1 MAYDDSPFRRREN
14 MADQPRYQGQPGVAA
29 ETDLRF
35 GGAHRA
41 GTAYQ
46 TGQTGQTGQGYQVTQ
61 AYQAGQAYTQPGQSY
76 QGGGFVAGG
85 YGDEET
91 RPSMAA
97 AVPAAELNDA
107 FDAADDGGGRDRLAV
122 HWIWE
127 VLLLIGVGVL
137 GFLLWRAD
145 SGALRGDDLSL
156 LLVQAAGFGLLG
168 LAAGLTLRAGAP
180 NLAIGPV
187 AVAAGVYY
195 AQHGADGVVSATVG
209 ALGTALVLGT
219 AVAIVVIA
227 LHVPAWAVSLA
238 AGAGAVVWLQ
248 LQPAEIELTGG
259 YDPSGQAAFLFA
271 LVAAL
276 GILGGLL
283 GTLKGVRN
291 AVGRFRP
298 VGNPAHWRG
307 GLAALMTG
315 SAILLSMVF
324 ATGAG
329 VLLVA
334 GYGQPIGPGQ
344 PVEGV
349 SGVTWLTWT
358 AIGFGVA
365 LVGGTSAYG
374 RRGGVFGT
382 ILAVVALLLFQRYQA
397 EQGWAIALLATAA
410 VAVAGGLL
418 VTRIVELFGGPR
430 EDDDSL
436 GREWAD
442 GSDTVEPAGRRAEM
456 TTATGMDG
464 WPGSPAE
471 AWSSAL
477 PSRPVAGNADPWD
490 DDRWSRR

>member
-1 MAYDDSPFRRREN
+1 MAYDESPFRRHDSR
-14 MADQPRYQGQPGVAA
+14 ADRGTGAA
-29 ETDLRF
+29 
-35 GGAHRA
+35 H
-41 GTAYQ
+41 Q
-46 TGQTGQTGQGYQVTQ
+46 TGQTGQTGHTGQGHQVVQ
-61 AYQAGQAYTQPGQSY
+61 AYQGTQAYTQTGYSA
-76 QGGGFVAGG
+76 GGLGSGGFGG
-85 YGDEET
+85 DDET
-91 RPSMAA
+91 RANTT
-97 AVPAAELNDA
+97 AVPASELDGV
-107 FDAADDGGGRDRLAV
+107 FDGPEHRGGRDRLAV

-127 VLLLIGVGVL
+127 VLLLIAVGVL
-137 GFLLWRAD
+137 GFLVWSSD
-145 SGALRGDDLSL
+145 SGALRGDELSL
-156 LLVQAAGFGLLG
+156 LLLLAAGFGLLG

-195 AQHGADGVVSATVG
+195 AQHGADGVVPATVG
-209 ALGTALVLGT
+209 ALGTALVLGA
-219 AVAIVVIA
+219 AVAVVVVA
-227 LHVPAWAVSLA
+227 LHVPGWAASLA
-238 AGAGAVVWLQ
+238 AGAAAVVWLQ
-248 LQPAEIELTGG
+248 LQPAEIELAGA

-283 GTLKGVRN
+283 GTLRGVRG
-291 AVGRFRP
+291 ALGRFRP
-298 VGNPAHWRG
+298 VGDPAAWRG

-315 SAILLSMVF
+315 GAIVLSMVF

-358 AIGFGVA
+358 VIGFGVA
-365 LVGGTSAYG
+365 LAGGTSAYG

-382 ILAVVALLLFQRYQA
+382 TLAVLALLLFQRYQA

-418 VTRIVELFGGPR
+418 VTRIVEMFGRPR
-430 EDDDSL
+430 EDDDTL
-436 GREWAD
+436 GREWA
-442 GSDTVEPAGRRAEM
+442 GSSDRTVEPGVRHAEPAGA
-456 TTATGMDG
+456 AGMEG
-464 WPGSPAE
+464 WSGSPSE
-471 AWSSAL
+471 AWSSPL
-477 PSRPVAGNADPWD
+477 PTRPVAGNVDPWD

>member
-1 MAYDDSPFRRREN
+1 MANDDSPFGRHYSTANHRT
-14 MADQPRYQGQPGVAA
+14 GAA
-29 ETDLRF
+29 
-35 GGAHRA
+35 HQA
-41 GTAYQ
+41 GQ
-46 TGQTGQTGQGYQVTQ
+46 TGQTGQTGQGHQVVQ
-61 AYQAGQAYTQPGQSY
+61 AYQAGQAYTQAGQGY
-76 QGGGFVAGG
+76 PGGGFAAGG
-85 YGDEET
+85 YGGDEET
-91 RPSMAA
+91 RADTA
-97 AVPAAELNDA
+97 AVPVSELDGV
-107 FDAADDGGGRDRLAV
+107 FDGPESSGRDRLAV

-127 VLLLIGVGVL
+127 VLLLIAVGVL

-145 SGALRGDDLSL
+145 SGTLRGDELSL
-156 LLVQAAGFGLLG
+156 LLVLAAGFGLLG

-209 ALGTALVLGT
+209 ALGTALLLGA
-219 AVAIVVIA
+219 AVAIVVVT
-227 LHVPAWAVSLA
+227 LHVPGWAASLA
-238 AGAGAVVWLQ
+238 AGAAAVVWLQ
-248 LQPAEIELTGG
+248 LQPAEIELAGG

-283 GTLKGVRN
+283 GTLRGVRG
-291 AVGRFRP
+291 ALGRFRP
-298 VGNPAHWRG
+298 VGDPAAWRG

-315 SAILLSMVF
+315 GAILLSMVF

-334 GYGQPIGPGQ
+334 GYGEPVGPGQ

-365 LVGGTSAYG
+365 LAGGTSAYG

-382 ILAVVALLLFQRYQA
+382 VLAVLALLLFQRYQA
-397 EQGWAIALLATAA
+397 EQGWAIALLATGA

-418 VTRIVELFGGPR
+418 VTRIVETFGGHR
-430 EDDDSL
+430 DADETL
-436 GREWAD
+436 GREWA
-442 GSDTVEPAGRRAEM
+442 GSSDRTVEPAGRQMDPAA
-456 TTATGMDG
+456 TAGMEG
-464 WPGSPAE
+464 WSGSAPDT
-471 AWSSAL
+471 WSSAL
-477 PSRPVAGNADPWD
+477 PARPVAGNVDPWD